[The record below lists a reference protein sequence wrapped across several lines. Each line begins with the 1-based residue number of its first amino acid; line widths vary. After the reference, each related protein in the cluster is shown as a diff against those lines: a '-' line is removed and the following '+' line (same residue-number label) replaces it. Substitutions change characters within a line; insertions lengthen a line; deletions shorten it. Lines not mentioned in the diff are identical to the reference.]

1 MTIRKKGNNRRSR
14 TFFRMDWKLLITTFI
29 TLVVIVDPVGN
40 VPVFLALTRD
50 EDPIRRRR
58 FAGQAVLAA
67 TAVIFTFAFFGDYML
82 DYLGITLESLM
93 VAGGVLLGIVALDM
107 MKGRLNAGEGAVRG
121 ANVALVPLGTPLLA
135 GPGAVVAA
143 MLLMGQ
149 QETVS
154 ERALVAAGILAALM
168 VVWIALRLANRLMRL
183 LKETGV
189 DLLTRVMG
197 ILLAAIAV
205 EFVHQAVVSWIG

>member
-1 MTIRKKGNNRRSR
+1 MELKH
-14 TFFRMDWKLLITTFI
+14 LITSLI
-29 TLVVIVDPVGN
+29 TLLVIVDPVGN
-40 VPVFLALTRD
+40 APVYLSLTRD
-50 EDPIRRRR
+50 ADPVRRRR
-58 FAGQAVLAA
+58 FANQAVAAA
-67 TAVIFTFAFFGDYML
+67 TAVIFTFAFFGHYVL
-82 DYLGITLESLM
+82 EYLGISMESLM

-107 MKGRLNAGEGAVRG
+107 MKGKVNAGEVAGGVNA
-121 ANVALVPLGTPLLA
+121 ALVPLGTPLLA

-149 QETVS
+149 AAGAGNKVLVS
-154 ERALVAAGILAALM
+154 VGILAALLI
-168 VVWIALRLANRLMRL
+168 VWLALVMASGLVRL

-205 EFVHQAVVSWIG
+205 EFIHQAIVKWQ